1 MGVIVFTNGFS
12 IGCNIGCMESPDAY
26 VMLFF
31 EWKLIFIVDIEKFCN
46 VPIIIVIL
54 DSSIKLH

>member
-12 IGCNIGCMESPDAY
+12 IGCSIGCMESPEAY

-31 EWKLIFIVDIEKFCN
+31 EWKLIFIVDIE
-46 VPIIIVIL
+46 
-54 DSSIKLH
+54 